1 MRGALSGATMAQP
14 RVFTLEEANALVPTL
29 HRLVGRQMLRQTEIE
44 DRLRLLTRAAGR
56 DLNDLEIT
64 EDDSVEVRRLK
75 TDLMERIAAYEEGW
89 QEIASLGAV
98 VKDTRTGLIDF
109 YGQLEGRT
117 VWLCWRYGEEQ
128 IDFFHELDSGFS
140 ARKPLGPAARQKLL
154 N

>member
-1 MRGALSGATMAQP
+1 MAQP

-56 DLNDLEIT
+56 DLNDLEIS
-64 EDDSVEVRRLK
+64 EEDSVEVRRLK

-109 YGQLEGRT
+109 YGQLDGRT

-128 IDFFHELDSGFS
+128 IDFFHELDSGFAS
-140 ARKPLGPAARQKLL
+140 RKPLGPAARQKLL